1 MLLVFSPANTLA
13 YIIFGTPLDSPTQIM
28 RYSYHMGV
36 DVTVKNLNVVND
48 KCPLC
53 DTKIM
58 RIVEA
63 VTLKHKEERRFY
75 GHSLIIAF
83 SEL

>member
-1 MLLVFSPANTLA
+1 
-13 YIIFGTPLDSPTQIM
+13 
-28 RYSYHMGV
+28 MGV